1 MEPST
6 RSRQWLLKT
15 VSIVVG
21 LALTLLLVEGLVTL
35 FFDEPVQPRYV
46 HDGGYGV
53 RANQPGISTVHYVP
67 GDYEVA
73 INTNSAS
80 MRGKKKYAVRKPD
93 GTRRWSR
100 C

>member
-1 MEPST
+1 
-6 RSRQWLLKT
+6 
-15 VSIVVG
+15 
-21 LALTLLLVEGLVTL
+21 
-35 FFDEPVQPRYV
+35 
-46 HDGGYGV
+46 
-53 RANQPGISTVHYVP
+53 VHYVP